1 MKFMKKLVFDLVSPA
16 TGHAAVPISPFFVLA
31 RFETL
36 FDTALRGMNN
46 VARKANTISLASTKK
61 TSAVSIPLIKA
72 STPVFDKRDA
82 HLAGRSVLCVGGQEH
97 LYPAYRQIVE
107 DAGGHFLSFHSRL
120 DTSLSELHKLL
131 NISDMV
137 ICPIDCI
144 RHEAFFV
151 TKRYCDRFRKPCVM
165 LDKSR
170 VTTFYNGIR
179 MLKNLQ

>member
-1 MKFMKKLVFDLVSPA
+1 MKLMKKMIFDFVSPV
-16 TGHAAVPISPFFVLA
+16 THNAADSILPFSVLA
-31 RFETL
+31 RFGAF
-36 FDTALRGMNN
+36 FDTVLYGINN
-46 VARKANTISLASTKK
+46 VVWKVNAIKSVSTNK
-61 TSAVSIPLIKA
+61 TSVVSMSLIKA
-72 STPVFDKRDA
+72 STSVFDKSDT
-82 HLAGRSVLCVGGQEH
+82 HFAGRSILCVGGQKH

-107 DAGGHFLSFHSRL
+107 DAGGRFLSFHGRA
-120 DTSLSELHKLL
+120 DMPLSELHKLL
-131 NISDMV
+131 NVTDMV

-151 TKRYCDRFRKPCVM
+151 TKRYCDRYRKPCVM